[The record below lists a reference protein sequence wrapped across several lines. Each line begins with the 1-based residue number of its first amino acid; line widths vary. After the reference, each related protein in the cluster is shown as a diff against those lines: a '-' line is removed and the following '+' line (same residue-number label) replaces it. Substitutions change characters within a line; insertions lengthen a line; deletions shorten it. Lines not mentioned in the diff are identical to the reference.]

1 MESLNDIIS
10 RTGLQRQ
17 RLTVQRSQQGNPP
30 TQRPQ
35 PLNAHRRLREQT
47 ARMDQQEDM
56 LSPLSQLRHT
66 APSTTQPYQRH
77 PQQRPRPLQE
87 GRQYSSAPQP
97 YHRSDNYTSTP
108 RADALEEWDEDEDGT
123 TGMRYG
129 DWERVEE
136 LPEPPTP
143 TRAAKQ
149 PRYPRQTRPLDPQ
162 VVANIGRGGEPL
174 PELLRPTQVASR
186 EPPQVA
192 VHEQVLQYAAVNVPP
207 PMPARQVCPLCR
219 GAGYLRNDVPVGHP
233 FFGKPIE
240 CECKVAEKKEKR
252 RQQLLELSDLAAF
265 RHISFKN
272 FHVNFPGMHPSVR
285 EAFQEA
291 SHFAR
296 NPNGWLV
303 LVGNN
308 GCGKTHLAAAIANQC
323 LQDGAVVLFTVVP
336 DLLAHLRATFSPNS
350 TEAYDVRFA
359 KMREAELLVLD
370 DLGAHQSSPWANEK
384 LFQLLNY
391 RYNTRY
397 PTVIT
402 ANASGLAS
410 VDERII
416 SRLSDRSLVTTV
428 VLNGAQD
435 YRRQNPRR
443 DLLGK

>member
-1 MESLNDIIS
+1 MESLNDIMS
-10 RTGLQRQ
+10 RTALQRH
-17 RLTVQRSQQGNPP
+17 RLTIQHSQQGNPP
-30 TQRPQ
+30 AQRSQ
-35 PLNAHRRLREQT
+35 PLTTPRRMREQT
-47 ARMDQQEDM
+47 ARMDQQDEA
-56 LSPLSQLRHT
+56 LPPISQLRHPT
-66 APSTTQPYQRH
+66 ASAVQTY
-77 PQQRPRPLQE
+77 QQRPRPLQE
-87 GRQYSSAPQP
+87 GRQYPSAPRP
-97 YHRSDNYTSTP
+97 YHRSDNSTSAP
-108 RADALEEWDEDEDGT
+108 RADALEEWDEDEDGA

-129 DWERVEE
+129 DWERAEE

-143 TRAAKQ
+143 TRIAKE
-149 PRYPRQTRPLDPQ
+149 PRYPRYTQPLDPQ
-162 VVANIGRGGEPL
+162 VVTNMGRERETL
-174 PELLRPTQVASR
+174 PELLRPAQLASR

-192 VHEQVLQYAAVNVPP
+192 VRGQVLQYAAVDVPP

-240 CECKVAEKKEKR
+240 CECKIAEKKEKR

-272 FHVNFPGMHPSVR
+272 FHVNFAGVHPSVR

-291 SHFAR
+291 CHFAR

-303 LVGNN
+303 LVGTN

-323 LQDGAVVLFTVVP
+323 LQGGAVVLFTVVP

-370 DLGAHQSSPWANEK
+370 DLGAHQSSSWANEK

-402 ANASGLAS
+402 ANGSGLAS
-410 VDERII
+410 IDERII